1 MEEDSMTEEVK
12 VPEAFHEENTPEKS
26 EPVKA
31 DTVNVTGPVQ
41 SVEARV
47 VNVNNGGIGAANGEA
62 MTVTVTKGGIGAMAA
77 KRADVHVTEGG
88 IGAMAAQEA
97 TLSDETSVGVM
108 AALRVNG
115 SPKVAFD
122 MRAGLIAGVV
132 AGMVFSVMSMLFRRP
147 RRK

>member
-1 MEEDSMTEEVK
+1 MTEEFK
-12 VPEAFHEENTPEKS
+12 VPEAFHDENTPEKS

-41 SVEARV
+41 SVEARI
-47 VNVNNGGIGAANGEA
+47 VNVNNGGIGAAKGEVLN
-62 MTVTVTKGGIGAMAA
+62 VTVNDGGIGAMAG
-77 KRADVHVTEGG
+77 KRVDVHIKDGG

-97 TLSDETSVGVM
+97 TFTDQTSVGVM
-108 AALRVNG
+108 AALQVNG
-115 SPKVAFD
+115 NPKVMFD

-132 AGMVFSVMSMLFRRP
+132 AGVVFSVLSLLFRRP